1 MHFAL
6 VVQYQIDSTKPSGLL
21 SWEPDHSGHCPGPV
35 CTSRVRG
42 KASLQRHSLPKSSLL
57 IFFICPL
64 KSHLQA
70 LATRVLRVGHTEA
83 RREGKQKGKS
93 ECMGGGGCCQVV
105 MLPPWAFQGH
115 CMTTLD
121 QPSSKPLFFREMFA
135 HTIILLQIT
144 ISLTWEK
151 KMVLETSPLGK
162 LAAVTISSHCLKD
175 FCGALGVGGQGI
187 ESHFISTCGSWD
199 TTGKQ
204 MSTVLLLTFYNSQE
218 NHSGPFYQIYLTRL
232 Q

>member
-1 MHFAL
+1 MPKPITILVIWNSDFFFLVKMSSNMHFAL

-93 ECMGGGGCCQVV
+93 ECMGGGGAARLWCCHPELSRDTAWQRWINH
-105 MLPPWAFQGH
+105 PQNHYF
-115 CMTTLD
+115 
-121 QPSSKPLFFREMFA
+121 S
-135 HTIILLQIT
+135 
-144 ISLTWEK
+144 
-151 KMVLETSPLGK
+151 GK
-162 LAAVTISSHCLKD
+162 C
-175 FCGALGVGGQGI
+175 
-187 ESHFISTCGSWD
+187 
-199 TTGKQ
+199 
-204 MSTVLLLTFYNSQE
+204 LLTQ
-218 NHSGPFYQIYLTRL
+218 
-232 Q
+232 

>member
-93 ECMGGGGCCQVV
+93 ECMGGGGV
-105 MLPPWAFQGH
+105 LPGCDAATLSFPGTLHDNVGSTILKTTIFQGNVCSH
-115 CMTTLD
+115 NN
-121 QPSSKPLFFREMFA
+121 
-135 HTIILLQIT
+135 
-144 ISLTWEK
+144 
-151 KMVLETSPLGK
+151 
-162 LAAVTISSHCLKD
+162 LAADHHLAHLRKEDGIGNKSFRQISSCH
-175 FCGALGVGGQGI
+175 
-187 ESHFISTCGSWD
+187 HF
-199 TTGKQ
+199 
-204 MSTVLLLTFYNSQE
+204 
-218 NHSGPFYQIYLTRL
+218 
-232 Q
+232 